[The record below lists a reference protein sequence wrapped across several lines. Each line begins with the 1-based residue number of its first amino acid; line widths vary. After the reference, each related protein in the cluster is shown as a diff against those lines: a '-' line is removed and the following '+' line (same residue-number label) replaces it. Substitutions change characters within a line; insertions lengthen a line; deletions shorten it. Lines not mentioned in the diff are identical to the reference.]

1 VAYVSH
7 FLASARHEGEA
18 EGVTTCRGRTRVLA
32 FVRAIERA
40 TLPKRRRTSRSVV
53 ARQAFTLAEQA
64 DIVSAWKQ
72 GARALRHACERFAV
86 SYDAVVNLLEE
97 NVERRRIEWW
107 SRQQRSA

>member
-1 VAYVSH
+1 M
-7 FLASARHEGEA
+7 
-18 EGVTTCRGRTRVLA
+18 TTCRGRTRVLA

-72 GARALRHACERFAV
+72 GARALRQACERFAV
-86 SYDAVVNLLEE
+86 SYDAAVNLLEE
-97 NVERRRIEWW
+97 REERRGTRCSLDSSEVP
-107 SRQQRSA
+107 RLEE

>member
-1 VAYVSH
+1 
-7 FLASARHEGEA
+7 
-18 EGVTTCRGRTRVLA
+18 VTTCRGRTRVLA

-40 TLPKRRRTSRSVV
+40 TLPKRRRATRSVV
-53 ARQAFTLAEQA
+53 TRQAFTLAEQA

-97 NVERRRIEWW
+97 HEERRGIALW
-107 SRQQRSA
+107 SRQQRCA